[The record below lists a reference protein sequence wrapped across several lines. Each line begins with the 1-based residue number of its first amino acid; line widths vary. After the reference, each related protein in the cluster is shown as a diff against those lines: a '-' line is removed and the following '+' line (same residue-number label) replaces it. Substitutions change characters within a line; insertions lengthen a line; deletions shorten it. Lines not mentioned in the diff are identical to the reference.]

1 MEPIEPSEDQERPP
15 RQGWED
21 HSKQMAAEGE
31 DKLLDADS
39 LSNRAK
45 IIRYFTFG

>member
-39 LSNRAK
+39 LAPTQWDK
-45 IIRYFTFG
+45 EEVVV